1 MRRCNIAFLHQLGIC
16 HNNVTVDNIV
26 YMYVCM
32 YVCMCESKYL
42 CLKFY
47 VYVSTTVSMNQFDS
61 ALLHFVHSLI
71 VSWFV
76 LDPFNGKDTLPA

>member
-1 MRRCNIAFLHQLGIC
+1 
-16 HNNVTVDNIV
+16 
-26 YMYVCM
+26 M
-32 YVCMCESKYL
+32 YVCMCVSKYL

-76 LDPFNGKDTLPA
+76 LDPFNGKDTLPVYIHTYMYTYTHCF